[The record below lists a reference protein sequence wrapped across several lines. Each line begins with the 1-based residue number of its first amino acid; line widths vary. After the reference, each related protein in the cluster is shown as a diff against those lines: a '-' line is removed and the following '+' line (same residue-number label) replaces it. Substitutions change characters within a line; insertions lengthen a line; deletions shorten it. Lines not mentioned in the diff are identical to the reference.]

1 MVKVLFMSKSTPGS
15 TTYSFGVHPGTCQ
28 NALLAYGGLI
38 AIFGGVLM
46 RVSGQ
51 YSVIHTINFIILGIG
66 MVGIGI
72 RRWLQSKKTQ
82 SEKYGW
88 KEYIGLIAAVVMTGF
103 FLILVAMVF

>member
-1 MVKVLFMSKSTPGS
+1 
-15 TTYSFGVHPGTCQ
+15 
-28 NALLAYGGLI
+28 
-38 AIFGGVLM
+38 
-46 RVSGQ
+46 
-51 YSVIHTINFIILGIG
+51 